1 MQYMRTVIHD
11 LTNQLQLTLVVTYT
25 LMGGYFFANWFTFSH
40 RHPAST
46 PEEKFLSLIISLVT
60 TVFWPMIIP
69 ISCVKIFKTRQL
81 RSDTVIPLLLVLL
94 GLTISY
100 ISCQLLKLIYL
111 PT

>member
-1 MQYMRTVIHD
+1 MKTVIHD
-11 LTNQLQLTLVVTYT
+11 LTNQLQLTLVITYT

-60 TVFWPMIIP
+60 TVFWPLIIP
-69 ISCVKIFKTRQL
+69 ISCVKILQTRQL
-81 RSDTVIPLLLVLL
+81 RSDTVIPLLLVML

-100 ISCQLLKLIYL
+100 ISCQVLKLMYL
-111 PT
+111 PS

>member
-11 LTNQLQLTLVVTYT
+11 LTNQLQLTLVITYT

-40 RHPAST
+40 RHPASN

-60 TVFWPMIIP
+60 TVFWPLIIP
-69 ISCVKIFKTRQL
+69 ISCVKILKTRQL

-94 GLTISY
+94 GLIVSY
-100 ISCQLLKLIYL
+100 ISCQLLKLVYL
-111 PT
+111 PS